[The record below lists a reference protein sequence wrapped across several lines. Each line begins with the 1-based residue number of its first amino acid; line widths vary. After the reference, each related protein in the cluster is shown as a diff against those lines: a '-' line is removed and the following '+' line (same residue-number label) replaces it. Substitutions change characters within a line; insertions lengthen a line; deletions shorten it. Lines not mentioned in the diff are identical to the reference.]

1 MKTLQNQYNLI
12 KEGKGHKDVFLKEAK
27 RIYPNLIPNSA
38 TFDQTT
44 KILKQ
49 KSIISESFLGM
60 STSTGFSNK
69 TPNWFEIFK
78 ENIVEAKE
86 AKVEEKETTKEVD
99 ETKTKNFDYTDTKN
113 IDNLYGEEFLK
124 GYYTE
129 MKDPKNLEK
138 TVEELKEIVTKNL
151 AKDRLH
157 YVKDGQ
163 FGVKGLGYTNEH
175 PGLGKTKE
183 VTGKYKSSGME
194 LVKLNESNLG
204 HNEITEGYGMSLEDA
219 KAEAK
224 RISREEGVTQHV
236 EETEEGSGKYR
247 VSDWYDSDLTV
258 ASYENGINIS
268 ENKTTNNVDKSIRGS
283 ITGPEW
289 DSMDVESRSKLLK
302 SLFPKLSLKFIDWN
316 WNDLTPMIKNK
327 LTGKVA
333 KEYTNESIN
342 KTTNMIKLA
351 DLLEGE
357 YYDLSKKEKKEKKE
371 EKKPTKEVKKSPV
384 ADKIKEIEHQGSIA
398 AMEAKMTA
406 LDEEIQ
412 TRESKLSMVKENED
426 LQEFINPTRINEM
439 EKEIKELV
447 KAKEKYSKMYEKMAG
462 GKKKEV
468 IDEEEDEEI

>member
-38 TFDQTT
+38 TFDQTA

-49 KSIISESFLGM
+49 KSVISESFLGM
-60 STSTGFSNK
+60 STSTGFNNK
-69 TPNWFEIFK
+69 TPDWFEVFK

-86 AKVEEKETTKEVD
+86 AKVEEKETTKEVND
-99 ETKTKNFDYTDTKN
+99 AKTKNFDYTDTKN

-138 TVEELKEIVTKNL
+138 TVEELKEIVAKNL

-163 FGVKGLGYTNEH
+163 FGVKGLGYVTEH
-175 PGLGKTKE
+175 PGLGTPKE
-183 VTGKYKSSGME
+183 PKGKYKSSGYG
-194 LVKLNESNLG
+194 NL
-204 HNEITEGYGMSLEDA
+204 S
-219 KAEAK
+219 
-224 RISREEGVTQHV
+224 
-236 EETEEGSGKYR
+236 
-247 VSDWYDSDLTV
+247 
-258 ASYENGINIS
+258 
-268 ENKTTNNVDKSIRGS
+268 
-283 ITGPEW
+283 
-289 DSMDVESRSKLLK
+289 
-302 SLFPKLSLKFIDWN
+302 
-316 WNDLTPMIKNK
+316 
-327 LTGKVA
+327 
-333 KEYTNESIN
+333 ESIN
-342 KTTNMIKLA
+342 KTTNMIKLS

-398 AMEAKMTA
+398 SMEAKMTA

-412 TRESKLSMVKENED
+412 MRESKLSMVKENED

-447 KAKEKYSKMYEKMAG
+447 KAKEKYSKMYEKMTG

>member
-38 TFDQTT
+38 TFDQTA

-49 KSIISESFLGM
+49 KSIISEGFLGM

-78 ENIVEAKE
+78 DNIVEAKE

-99 ETKTKNFDYTDTKN
+99 EMKTKGFDYTDLKN

-138 TVEELKEIVTKNL
+138 TVEELKEIVAKNL

-163 FGVKGLGYTNEH
+163 FGVKGLGYVTEH
-175 PGLGKTKE
+175 PGLGTPKE
-183 VTGKYKSSGME
+183 PKGKYKSSGYG
-194 LVKLNESNLG
+194 NL
-204 HNEITEGYGMSLEDA
+204 S
-219 KAEAK
+219 
-224 RISREEGVTQHV
+224 
-236 EETEEGSGKYR
+236 
-247 VSDWYDSDLTV
+247 
-258 ASYENGINIS
+258 
-268 ENKTTNNVDKSIRGS
+268 
-283 ITGPEW
+283 
-289 DSMDVESRSKLLK
+289 
-302 SLFPKLSLKFIDWN
+302 
-316 WNDLTPMIKNK
+316 
-327 LTGKVA
+327 
-333 KEYTNESIN
+333 ESINEN
-342 KTTNMIKLA
+342 KTTNMIKLT

-357 YYDLSKKEKKEKKE
+357 YYDLSKKEKKE

-412 TRESKLSMVKENED
+412 MRESKLSMVKENED

-468 IDEEEDEEI
+468 IDEKAEEDEI